1 MQQAQEKTA
10 TLIQAIKYINKF
22 ENKIV
27 VVKYGGN
34 AMKSEALKKSV
45 FEDIAML
52 WQLGLRIV
60 VVNGGGPKIDLEME
74 RKGLKKQLIHGLRV
88 TNAETLDIVK
98 RTLCDVNQ
106 DCVEQLNGQ
115 RVKARDCTEEIFL
128 TEIRDK
134 KLGYVGDVIKVQTK
148 KLLDVLGQGIIPV
161 VSSIGRDKSGQL
173 TNINAD
179 VAAAAAAIALKAE
192 KLTILTNVDAVADT
206 QGRKISHLS
215 IAQAEKHIK
224 NGTIKGGM
232 IPKVRSCIEA
242 VGGGVKKAHLLNGTM
257 PRTLL
262 LEIFTEE
269 GIGTEVVKS

>member
-10 TLIQAIKYINKF
+10 TLVQAIKYINKF

-34 AMKSEALKKSV
+34 AMTSETLKKSV

-74 RKGLKKQLIHGLRV
+74 KNGLKKRLIHGLRV

-98 RTLCDVNQ
+98 RTLCDVNR

-115 RVKARDCTEEIFL
+115 RVKAMDCTEDIFL
-128 TEIRDK
+128 TKIRDK

-148 KLLDVLGQGIIPV
+148 KLLDVLEQGIIPV
-161 VSSIGRDKSGQL
+161 VSSIGCDKSGQL

-206 QGRKISHLS
+206 HGRKISHLS

-224 NGTIKGGM
+224 NGTINGGM

-257 PRTLL
+257 PRTLI
-262 LEIFTEE
+262 LEIFTKE
-269 GIGTEVVKS
+269 GVGTEVVKS